1 VAHGSGRRDAGA
13 SRLALGL
20 FSAVVVTALL
30 VLLEVALLPA
40 LAIGALSGL
49 GAFFLYQRAG
59 RKPAGNSRRSNARRS
74 HETGTGYV
82 AGPTARAGT
91 EEQTVAEVSTEGRRR
106 RRRLLTSRGKEVDC
120 APPQPYKGAGSFIV
134 AVVWS
139 SRWLPQRP
147 TNGGRSSCSAAA

>member
-1 VAHGSGRRDAGA
+1 
-13 SRLALGL
+13 L

-82 AGPTARAGT
+82 AGAH
-91 EEQTVAEVSTEGRRR
+91 
-106 RRRLLTSRGKEVDC
+106 
-120 APPQPYKGAGSFIV
+120 GAGWDGGADGGGGFDGGAEETAEAADLSG
-134 AVVWS
+134 
-139 SRWLPQRP
+139 QRS
-147 TNGGRSSCSAAA
+147 GLRAATAL

>member
-1 VAHGSGRRDAGA
+1 MAHGSGRRDAGA

-82 AGPTARAGT
+82 AGAH
-91 EEQTVAEVSTEGRRR
+91 
-106 RRRLLTSRGKEVDC
+106 
-120 APPQPYKGAGSFIV
+120 GAG
-134 AVVWS
+134 WD
-139 SRWLPQRP
+139 
-147 TNGGRSSCSAAA
+147 GGADGGGGFDGDGGGC

>member
-1 VAHGSGRRDAGA
+1 MAHGSGRRDAGA

-49 GAFFLYQRAG
+49 GAFLLYQRAG

-82 AGPTARAGT
+82 AGAH
-91 EEQTVAEVSTEGRRR
+91 
-106 RRRLLTSRGKEVDC
+106 
-120 APPQPYKGAGSFIV
+120 GAG
-134 AVVWS
+134 WD
-139 SRWLPQRP
+139 
-147 TNGGRSSCSAAA
+147 GGADGGGGFDGGGGGDGGGC